1 MGCIYSKSSRD
12 REDVYKRTD
21 VEDTDPADEQKHTV
35 SEAVP
40 LESVNGLEDD
50 SVHDVDEESNI
61 SDEQAMLD
69 VQVQPLS
76 NCKYILS
83 QS

>member
-12 REDVYKRTD
+12 REDEYKRTD
-21 VEDTDPADEQKHTV
+21 VEDTDPANEQQHTV

-40 LESVNGLEDD
+40 LESVNGSEDD
-50 SVHDVDEESNI
+50 SVHDDDESNT

-69 VQVQPLS
+69 AHHVRPLS
-76 NCKYILS
+76 NCKYIPS
-83 QS
+83 HS